1 MQIGLSEHF
10 TYRKLFRFVLPT
22 IVMMIITSVYSI
34 VDGFFVSNFVG
45 KTEFAAVNL
54 VTPVLMALGSF
65 GFMIGTGGSAL
76 VANTMGEKKDKLAN
90 EYFSML
96 IYVEAAVGIIAS
108 VIGIAFMPQI
118 AELLGAEGH
127 ILDSCVLYG
136 RTLLFGNVFFMLQNS
151 FQSFLVTAEKPKMG
165 LVISVSSGVCNMVLD
180 YVLIKYFDMGLF
192 GAALATTIAQV
203 VGGIVPLIYFIF
215 NRHGRLRLVKTKI
228 NFRAIGKACAN
239 GSSEMLTNLSASF
252 VGALYN
258 IRLLDLAGENGV
270 AAYGVIMYVSFIF
283 SAFYFGYS
291 IGSGPVIGFNNGA
304 GNREELHNMYHKSM
318 VIISAAAVIMTAMGV
333 GLSGVLA
340 GIFVGY
346 DPELLEMTSYA
357 MKIYSISFLM
367 SGFNVFGSAMFTA
380 LNNGLISAL
389 ISFMRT
395 LVIQSA
401 AILILPIFFD
411 VSGIWFA
418 ISAAEAVT
426 LIITFTFIVKY
437 RKRYGY

>member
-1 MQIGLSEHF
+1 
-10 TYRKLFRFVLPT
+10 
-22 IVMMIITSVYSI
+22 
-34 VDGFFVSNFVG
+34 
-45 KTEFAAVNL
+45 
-54 VTPVLMALGSF
+54 
-65 GFMIGTGGSAL
+65 
-76 VANTMGEKKDKLAN
+76 
-90 EYFSML
+90 
-96 IYVEAAVGIIAS
+96 
-108 VIGIAFMPQI
+108 
-118 AELLGAEGH
+118 
-127 ILDSCVLYG
+127 
-136 RTLLFGNVFFMLQNS
+136 
-151 FQSFLVTAEKPKMG
+151 
-165 LVISVSSGVCNMVLD
+165 MVLD

-203 VGGIVPLIYFIF
+203 VGGIVPLIYFIY
-215 NRHGRLRLVKTKI
+215 NRHGRLRLIRTKI

-291 IGSGPVIGFNNGA
+291 IGSGPIIGFNNGA